1 MCVHTEK
8 YLEGYKSECYLDASI
23 MSDFSLFLTSFCID
37 YF

>member
-23 MSDFSLFLTSFCID
+23 MSGFSLSF
-37 YF
+37 